1 LDTYNSGV
9 VFEILQKFA
18 EEARISVVMVTHN
31 QDLAEKSDQ
40 IIKLVDGRIT
50 T

>member
-1 LDTYNSGV
+1 
-9 VFEILQKFA
+9 
-18 EEARISVVMVTHN
+18 MVTHN